1 MIRVTFGVSPSSF
14 AANMSVKRNALD
26 HALEFPKAAD
36 AVERSFYVDDCLAG
50 ANSVEEA
57 VDLHQQ
63 LFAKGGFLLRKWNS
77 SDPVVLCNISPE
89 LRDMQS
95 THHIPSPDEYTKT
108 LGMPT
113 GITFASVA
121 SLPNT
126 ANVTKQTLTS
136 DIDKTFDILGWF
148 SPRIGWDNLLPPTI
162 YQSWLQWRSE
172 LHLLV
177 ERHIP
182 CCYCPRDADVNSVGF
197 CDASEDAYAGIVYF
211 HAQDRCRNVHLSIV
225 VSKPMSLPYND

>member
-1 MIRVTFGVSPSSF
+1 MTRVTFGVSASSF
-14 AANMSVKRNALD
+14 AANMLVKRNVLD

-108 LGMPT
+108 LG
-113 GITFASVA
+113 VEW
-121 SLPNT
+121 N
-126 ANVTKQTLTS
+126 ANRDHFRFNRLSAKHS
-136 DIDKTFDILGWF
+136 
-148 SPRIGWDNLLPPTI
+148 
-162 YQSWLQWRSE
+162 
-172 LHLLV
+172 
-177 ERHIP
+177 ERHQTNFDLKH
-182 CCYCPRDADVNSVGF
+182 C
-197 CDASEDAYAGIVYF
+197 
-211 HAQDRCRNVHLSIV
+211 
-225 VSKPMSLPYND
+225 

>member
-1 MIRVTFGVSPSSF
+1 
-14 AANMSVKRNALD
+14 MSVKRNALD

-162 YQSWLQWRSE
+162 YQSWLQLRSE
-172 LHLLV
+172 WLKDTFHVAIVPEMLMSTQLDFAMLQKMRML
-177 ERHIP
+177 ESCTSMHKI
-182 CCYCPRDADVNSVGF
+182 DVGT
-197 CDASEDAYAGIVYF
+197 CI
-211 HAQDRCRNVHLSIV
+211 
-225 VSKPMSLPYND
+225 SL

>member
-1 MIRVTFGVSPSSF
+1 MTRVTFGVSPSSF

-136 DIDKTFDILGWF
+136 DIAKTFDILGWF
-148 SPRIGWDNLLPPTI
+148 SPKIGWDNLLPPTI

-172 LHLLV
+172 WLKDTFHVAIVPEMLMSTQLDFAMLQKMRML
-177 ERHIP
+177 ELCTSMHKI
-182 CCYCPRDADVNSVGF
+182 DVGTCIF
-197 CDASEDAYAGIVYF
+197 
-211 HAQDRCRNVHLSIV
+211 L
-225 VSKPMSLPYND
+225 

>member
-1 MIRVTFGVSPSSF
+1 MTRVTFGVSPSSF

-113 GITFASVA
+113 GITFTSVA

-136 DIDKTFDILGWF
+136 DIAKTFDILGWF
-148 SPRIGWDNLLPPTI
+148 SPKIGWDNLLPPTI

-172 LHLLV
+172 WLKDTFHVAIVPEMLMSTQLDFAMLQKMRML
-177 ERHIP
+177 ELCTSMHKI
-182 CCYCPRDADVNSVGF
+182 DVGTCIF
-197 CDASEDAYAGIVYF
+197 
-211 HAQDRCRNVHLSIV
+211 L
-225 VSKPMSLPYND
+225 